1 MEQKE
6 LRSNSFTLKM
16 SKKSNQELEKI
27 YEEKSKY
34 TEEAVQAVIWEL
46 ENRGLI
52 EKSVELYEDPE
63 KEVVEIPTFVIKEKS
78 DSTESPFE
86 ELVLPELYSK
96 RAIQNF
102 TIFFTTIF
110 GAVLLMRN
118 LKEMKMPEARIKVL
132 VFGIVYTLS
141 SIMLLNYLPKIF
153 FITLLFNVVGY
164 AILIEFF
171 WNRNLGKELEY
182 RKKNVT
188 KPLLISLLITAV
200 LVVLQF
206 LPQILGE

>member
-1 MEQKE
+1 MNT
-6 LRSNSFTLKM
+6 NSFTLKM

-46 ENRGLI
+46 ENRNLI
-52 EKSVELYEDPE
+52 EKSVELYKDPE
-63 KEVVEIPTFVIKEKS
+63 KVIEEINPSVLKETL
-78 DSTESPFE
+78 DSNQSPFE

-118 LKEMKMPEARIKVL
+118 LKEMNKPKERFQVL
-132 VFGIVYTLS
+132 VFGIGYTLL
-141 SIMLLNYLPKIF
+141 SIFLLNYLPKIF
-153 FITLLFNVVGY
+153 FITLLFNIVGY

-171 WNRNLGKELEY
+171 WNKTLGRDLEY
-182 RKKNVT
+182 KKKKVW
-188 KPLLISLLITAV
+188 KPLIISILITVV
-200 LVVLQF
+200 LVILQF
-206 LPQILGE
+206 LPQTIGEQV

>member
-1 MEQKE
+1 MNT
-6 LRSNSFTLKM
+6 NSFTLKM

-27 YEEKSKY
+27 YEERSKY

-46 ENRGLI
+46 ENRNLI
-52 EKSVELYEDPE
+52 EKSVELYKDPE
-63 KEVVEIPTFVIKEKS
+63 KVIEEIDTSVLKEPLENNK
-78 DSTESPFE
+78 SPFE

-118 LKEMKMPEARIKVL
+118 LKEMNKPKERFQVL
-132 VFGIVYTLS
+132 VFGIGYTLL
-141 SIMLLNYLPKIF
+141 SIFLLNYLPKIF
-153 FITLLFNVVGY
+153 FITLLFNIVGY

-171 WNRNLGKELEY
+171 WNKTLGRDLEY
-182 RKKNVT
+182 KKKKVW
-188 KPLLISLLITAV
+188 KPLIISILITVV
-200 LVVLQF
+200 LVILQF
-206 LPQILGE
+206 LPQTIGEQV

>member
-1 MEQKE
+1 MNT
-6 LRSNSFTLKM
+6 NSFTLKM

-46 ENRGLI
+46 ENRNLI
-52 EKSVELYEDPE
+52 EKSAELYKDPD
-63 KEVVEIPTFVIKEKS
+63 KVVEQLNNTVLKGTL
-78 DSTESPFE
+78 DSNQSPFE

-96 RAIQNF
+96 RTIQNF

-118 LKEMKMPEARIKVL
+118 LKEMNKPKERFQVL
-132 VFGIVYTLS
+132 VFGVGYTLL
-141 SIMLLNYLPKIF
+141 SIFLLNYLPKIF
-153 FITLLFNVVGY
+153 FITLLFNIVGY

-171 WNRNLGKELEY
+171 WNKTLGRDLEY
-182 RKKNVT
+182 KKKKVW
-188 KPLLISLLITAV
+188 KPLIISILITVV
-200 LVVLQF
+200 LVILQF
-206 LPQILGE
+206 LPQTIGEQV

>member
-1 MEQKE
+1 MNT
-6 LRSNSFTLKM
+6 NSFTLKM
-16 SKKSNQELEKI
+16 SKKSNQELEEI

-46 ENRGLI
+46 ENRNLI
-52 EKSVELYEDPE
+52 EKSVELYKDPE
-63 KEVVEIPTFVIKEKS
+63 KVIEEINTSVLKETL
-78 DSTESPFE
+78 DSNQSPFE

-118 LKEMKMPEARIKVL
+118 LKEMNKPKERFQVL
-132 VFGIVYTLS
+132 VFGVGYTLL
-141 SIMLLNYLPKIF
+141 SIFLLNYLPKIF

-171 WNRNLGKELEY
+171 WNKNLGRDLEY
-182 RKKNVT
+182 KKKKVW
-188 KPLLISLLITAV
+188 KPLIISILITAV
-200 LVVLQF
+200 LVILQF
-206 LPQILGE
+206 LPQTLGEQV